1 MPYPLAR
8 MRHRMWIR
16 RYRRRYPVDLDPPLA
31 SSSEAETGGDDDPL
45 LDPTEEVARADDVA
59 VEDPTGYKTYWVIQQ
74 RHGWI
79 VRRDDSQIAI
89 LPTRTAA
96 LTLAVLRARDD
107 QPSEVV
113 ILGSDGEIE
122 EKCSFEGD

>member
-1 MPYPLAR
+1 

-16 RYRRRYPVDLDPPLA
+16 RYRRRYPVDLDLLLA
-31 SSSEAETGGDDDPL
+31 SSSEAETGGDDGPL

-59 VEDPTGYKTYWVIQQ
+59 LEDPTGYKTYWVMQQ

-96 LTLAVLRARDD
+96 LTLAVLRAHDD

-113 ILGSDGEIE
+113 ILGLDGEIE
-122 EKCSFEGD
+122 EKCSFEGG

>member
-1 MPYPLAR
+1 

-16 RYRRRYPVDLDPPLA
+16 RYRRRYPVDLDLLLA
-31 SSSEAETGGDDDPL
+31 SSSEAETGGDDGPL
-45 LDPTEEVARADDVA
+45 LDPTEEAARADDVA
-59 VEDPTGYKTYWVIQQ
+59 LEDPTGYKTYWVMQQ

-96 LTLAVLRARDD
+96 LTLAVLRAHDD

-113 ILGSDGEIE
+113 ILGPDGEIE
-122 EKCSFEGD
+122 EKWSFEGG